1 MDKSMLKGMLIGG
14 AVVTAVTAAGVTG
27 YRQFKQPVFADVLSV
42 KEATETVRT
51 PREECVDVPVQRRAP
66 VRDEHRIA
74 GTAIGAVAGGL
85 LGSAVGQG
93 TGKKLAIVAGAAAG
107 GYAGN
112 KVQQNLQDKDTVG
125 SVERRC
131 KTVYDSSVKH
141 LGYDVAYRL
150 DGKQD
155 VVRLAYNPGTRI
167 PVRDGHLV
175 IDEPPKH

>member
-14 AVVTAVTAAGVTG
+14 VVVTAVTAAGVTG
-27 YRQFKQPVFADVLSV
+27 YQQLKQPVFADVLSV

-51 PREECVDVPVQRRAP
+51 PREECVDVPVQRRAA
-66 VRDEHRIA
+66 VRDQHRIA

-112 KVQQNLQDKDTVG
+112 KVQQNLQNRDTES

-131 KTVYDSSVKH
+131 KTVYDSSEKH
-141 LGYDVAYRL
+141 LGYDVTYRL

-155 VVRLAYNPGTRI
+155 MVRMAYNPGTKI
-167 PVRDGHLV
+167 PLRDGHLV
-175 IDEPPKH
+175 IDEPPKN

>member
-14 AVVTAVTAAGVTG
+14 VVVTAVTAAGVTG
-27 YRQFKQPVFADVLSV
+27 YQQLKQPVFADVLSV

-51 PREECVDVPVQRRAP
+51 PREECVDVPVQRRAA
-66 VRDEHRIA
+66 VRDQHRIA

-112 KVQQNLQDKDTVG
+112 KVQQNLQNRDTES

-131 KTVYDSSVKH
+131 KTVYDSSEKH
-141 LGYDVAYRL
+141 LGYDVTYRL

-155 VVRLAYNPGTRI
+155 MVRMAYNPGTRI

-175 IDEPPKH
+175 IDEPPKN

>member
-14 AVVTAVTAAGVTG
+14 VVVSAVTAAGVTG
-27 YRQFKQPVFADVLSV
+27 YQQLKQPVFADVLSV

-51 PREECVDVPVQRRAP
+51 PREECVDVPVQRRAA
-66 VRDEHRIA
+66 VRDQHRIA

-112 KVQQNLQDKDTVG
+112 KVQQNLQNRDTES

-131 KTVYDSSVKH
+131 KTVYDSSEKH
-141 LGYDVAYRL
+141 LGYDVTYRL

-155 VVRLAYNPGTRI
+155 MVRMAYNPGTKI

-175 IDEPPKH
+175 IEEPPKN